1 MSVAIGKRFG
11 VKGGQVYGVN
21 NVFKLDRVGWS

>member
-11 VKGGQVYGVN
+11 VGGDKFMLN
-21 NVFKLDRVGWS
+21 NVFKLDSKRVYA